1 MDIQSQVTKIISGTM
16 NLSVSSPDADLVA
29 SGQLDSLALVD
40 LLMHLESSFGI
51 AVALDGVEIDDFR
64 SVSRIAGLVGRYLKA
79 A

>member
-16 NLSVSSPDADLVA
+16 NLAVPGPDSDLVA

-40 LLMHLESSFGI
+40 LLMHLENSFGI
-51 AVALDGVEIDDFR
+51 SVALDGVEIEDFR
-64 SVSRIAGLVGRYLKA
+64 TVKRISGLVGRHLKA

>member
-1 MDIQSQVTKIISGTM
+1 VDIQSQVTKIISGTM
-16 NLSVSSPDADLVA
+16 NLSVPSAEADLVA

-51 AVALDGVEIDDFR
+51 SVALEGVDIEDFR
-64 SVSRIAGLVGRYLKA
+64 SVKRISGLVGRYLKA

>member
-1 MDIQSQVTKIISGTM
+1 MDIQSQVVKILSGTM
-16 NLSVSSPDADLVA
+16 NLAVAGPDADLVA

-51 AVALDGVEIDDFR
+51 SVALDGVEIEDFR
-64 SVSRIAGLVGRYLKA
+64 TVKRIAGLVGRLKA